1 MVSSSK
7 MVVCIYT
14 IDIEN
19 QLNKY
24 LIFLT
29 VLIQAIHSK
38 LCSSFQDIQED
49 PMKKIVLILVF
60 ALLQIV
66 PNQGQEWVQ
75 KIGIEAASK
84 LTSILHDDNHT
95 NIVLLENHQSSDTVI
110 YMTSNI
116 VFETTAMTLRYL
128 PIR

>member
-1 MVSSSK
+1 MKTISS
-7 MVVCIYT
+7 
-14 IDIEN
+14 
-19 QLNKY
+19 L
-24 LIFLT
+24 FL
-29 VLIQAIHSK
+29 
-38 LCSSFQDIQED
+38 
-49 PMKKIVLILVF
+49 F
-60 ALLQIV
+60 AFLQIV

-84 LTSILHDDNHT
+84 LTSILQDDNHT

-116 VFETTAMTLRYL
+116 VFETRAMTLRYL

>member
-1 MVSSSK
+1 
-7 MVVCIYT
+7 
-14 IDIEN
+14 
-19 QLNKY
+19 
-24 LIFLT
+24 
-29 VLIQAIHSK
+29 
-38 LCSSFQDIQED
+38 
-49 PMKKIVLILVF
+49 MKKIVLIFLFV
-60 ALLQIV
+60 LLQIV

-75 KIGIEAASK
+75 KLGIEAASK

-116 VFETTAMTLRYL
+116 AFETTLMTL

>member
-1 MVSSSK
+1 
-7 MVVCIYT
+7 
-14 IDIEN
+14 
-19 QLNKY
+19 
-24 LIFLT
+24 
-29 VLIQAIHSK
+29 
-38 LCSSFQDIQED
+38 
-49 PMKKIVLILVF
+49 MKKTALILLF

-116 VFETTAMTLRYL
+116 AFETTLMSL

>member
-1 MVSSSK
+1 
-7 MVVCIYT
+7 
-14 IDIEN
+14 
-19 QLNKY
+19 
-24 LIFLT
+24 
-29 VLIQAIHSK
+29 
-38 LCSSFQDIQED
+38 
-49 PMKKIVLILVF
+49 MKKIVLKLLF

-66 PNQGQEWVQ
+66 PNQGQEWVK

-110 YMTSNI
+110 YMASNI
-116 VFETTAMTLRYL
+116 VFETTAMTLRYF

>member
-1 MVSSSK
+1 
-7 MVVCIYT
+7 
-14 IDIEN
+14 
-19 QLNKY
+19 
-24 LIFLT
+24 
-29 VLIQAIHSK
+29 
-38 LCSSFQDIQED
+38 
-49 PMKKIVLILVF
+49 MKKTLILLF

-84 LTSILHDDNHT
+84 LKSILQDDNHT
-95 NIVLLENHQSSDTVI
+95 NIVLLENYESSDTVI

-116 VFETTAMTLRYL
+116 VFETTAMTLKYL

>member
-1 MVSSSK
+1 
-7 MVVCIYT
+7 
-14 IDIEN
+14 
-19 QLNKY
+19 
-24 LIFLT
+24 
-29 VLIQAIHSK
+29 
-38 LCSSFQDIQED
+38 
-49 PMKKIVLILVF
+49 MKKFALILLF
-60 ALLQIV
+60 SLLQIV

-116 VFETTAMTLRYL
+116 VFESTVMTLRYL

>member
-1 MVSSSK
+1 M
-7 MVVCIYT
+7 
-14 IDIEN
+14 E
-19 QLNKY
+19 
-24 LIFLT
+24 
-29 VLIQAIHSK
+29 
-38 LCSSFQDIQED
+38 
-49 PMKKIVLILVF
+49 KIVLILLFV
-60 ALLQIV
+60 LLQIL

>member
-1 MVSSSK
+1 
-7 MVVCIYT
+7 
-14 IDIEN
+14 
-19 QLNKY
+19 
-24 LIFLT
+24 
-29 VLIQAIHSK
+29 
-38 LCSSFQDIQED
+38 
-49 PMKKIVLILVF
+49 MKKIVLKLLF

-66 PNQGQEWVQ
+66 PNQGQEWVK

-110 YMTSNI
+110 YMASNI

>member
-1 MVSSSK
+1 
-7 MVVCIYT
+7 
-14 IDIEN
+14 
-19 QLNKY
+19 
-24 LIFLT
+24 
-29 VLIQAIHSK
+29 
-38 LCSSFQDIQED
+38 
-49 PMKKIVLILVF
+49 MKKTGLILLF

-116 VFETTAMTLRYL
+116 AFETTLMSL

>member
-1 MVSSSK
+1 
-7 MVVCIYT
+7 
-14 IDIEN
+14 
-19 QLNKY
+19 
-24 LIFLT
+24 
-29 VLIQAIHSK
+29 
-38 LCSSFQDIQED
+38 
-49 PMKKIVLILVF
+49 MKKIVLILLF

-84 LTSILHDDNHT
+84 LTSILQDDNHT
-95 NIVLLENHQSSDTVI
+95 NIVLLENSESSDTVI

-116 VFETTAMTLRYL
+116 VFETTVMTLRYL

>member
-1 MVSSSK
+1 
-7 MVVCIYT
+7 
-14 IDIEN
+14 
-19 QLNKY
+19 
-24 LIFLT
+24 
-29 VLIQAIHSK
+29 
-38 LCSSFQDIQED
+38 
-49 PMKKIVLILVF
+49 MKKIVLILLF

-84 LTSILHDDNHT
+84 LTSILHDGNHT
-95 NIVLLENHQSSDTVI
+95 NIVLLESRQSSDTVI

>member
-1 MVSSSK
+1 
-7 MVVCIYT
+7 
-14 IDIEN
+14 
-19 QLNKY
+19 
-24 LIFLT
+24 
-29 VLIQAIHSK
+29 
-38 LCSSFQDIQED
+38 
-49 PMKKIVLILVF
+49 MKKFALILLF
-60 ALLQIV
+60 SLLQIV

-116 VFETTAMTLRYL
+116 VFETTVMSL

>member
-1 MVSSSK
+1 MKNILS
-7 MVVCIYT
+7 
-14 IDIEN
+14 
-19 QLNKY
+19 L
-24 LIFLT
+24 
-29 VLIQAIHSK
+29 VL
-38 LCSSFQDIQED
+38 
-49 PMKKIVLILVF
+49 F
-60 ALLQIV
+60 AFLQIV

-116 VFETTAMTLRYL
+116 AFETTLMSL

>member
-1 MVSSSK
+1 
-7 MVVCIYT
+7 
-14 IDIEN
+14 
-19 QLNKY
+19 
-24 LIFLT
+24 
-29 VLIQAIHSK
+29 
-38 LCSSFQDIQED
+38 
-49 PMKKIVLILVF
+49 MKKTALILLF

-116 VFETTAMTLRYL
+116 VFETTAMTLRYFS
-128 PIR
+128 IR